1 MQIKKIINKF
11 TTQSYRVFIL
21 SCLTLFLCLALIISS
36 SISAMQNNTKKL
48 KKTYDDYD
56 YVFQSIKSIEKSFL
70 KKISSDLDLDAF
82 IKTLSSKFNIKESK
96 NLDGKPV
103 ILIEAKNLK
112 DLSDATTIIYESF
125 DINTIE
131 ITFLEDIVKAEVSID

>member
-1 MQIKKIINKF
+1 MQINKLINKF

-21 SCLTLFLCLALIISS
+21 SCLALFLCLALIIFS
-36 SISAMQNNTKKL
+36 SISAMQNNAKKL

-56 YVFQSIKSIEKSFL
+56 YVFQSIKSIEKSFI
-70 KKISSDLDLDAF
+70 KKISSDDNLDAL

-96 NLDGKPV
+96 NLDEKPV

>member
-21 SCLTLFLCLALIISS
+21 SCLTLFLCLALIIFS

-56 YVFQSIKSIEKSFL
+56 YVFQSIKSIEKTFL
-70 KKISSDLDLDAF
+70 KKISSDDNLDAL

-96 NLDGKPV
+96 NLDEKPV

>member
-1 MQIKKIINKF
+1 
-11 TTQSYRVFIL
+11 
-21 SCLTLFLCLALIISS
+21 
-36 SISAMQNNTKKL
+36 MQNNTKKL

-96 NLDGKPV
+96 NLDEKPV

-112 DLSDATTIIYESF
+112 DLSDAITIIYESF
-125 DINTIE
+125 DIT
-131 ITFLEDIVKAEVSID
+131 S

>member
-1 MQIKKIINKF
+1 MQIYKLINKF

-21 SCLTLFLCLALIISS
+21 SCLTLFLCLALIIFS

-56 YVFQSIKSIEKSFL
+56 YVFQSIKSIEKTFL
-70 KKISSDLDLDAF
+70 KKISSDDNLDAL

-96 NLDGKPV
+96 NLDEKPV

>member
-1 MQIKKIINKF
+1 MQINNIINKF

-21 SCLTLFLCLALIISS
+21 SCLTLFLCLALIIFSS
-36 SISAMQNNTKKL
+36 FSAIQNNTKKL

-70 KKISSDLDLDAF
+70 KKNSSDVDLGAF

-103 ILIEAKNLK
+103 ILIESKNLK
-112 DLSDATTIIYESF
+112 ELSEVTTIIYESF
-125 DINTIE
+125 DINTME
-131 ITFLEDIVKAEVSID
+131 ITFLEDFVKAEVSID